1 MLIAIKSLKT
11 KNMTF
16 RDDIIINLKYTNN
29 FIDLYDL

>member
-1 MLIAIKSLKT
+1 MLMVIKSLKT

-16 RDDIIINLKYTNN
+16 RDDIVINLRYTNN

>member
-1 MLIAIKSLKT
+1 MLMVIKSLKT